1 MKITD
6 IEMCEFYDVPIR
18 TMADWKITRPRRYTA
33 MKWAL
38 MNVKHNR
45 QLIEAKEEL
54 YKLEKESQ

>member
-6 IEMCEFYDVPIR
+6 AEMCEFYDLSHR
-18 TMADWKITRPRRYTA
+18 TMVEWKKTREKRYAA

-45 QLIEAKEEL
+45 QLAEANEEL
-54 YKLEKESQ
+54 YKLEKENQ